1 LKGLCFSAP
10 LTLPLLAWNL
20 LLATYSPSLLLLHFI
35 NNPGLARPGTN
46 VAASSIAPAAS
57 GK

>member
-1 LKGLCFSAP
+1 MLQRAAVFVAFGVESTAE
-10 LTLPLLAWNL
+10 
-20 LLATYSPSLLLLHFI
+20 ATYSPWLLLLHLTK
-35 NNPGLARPGTN
+35 NPGLARPGTN